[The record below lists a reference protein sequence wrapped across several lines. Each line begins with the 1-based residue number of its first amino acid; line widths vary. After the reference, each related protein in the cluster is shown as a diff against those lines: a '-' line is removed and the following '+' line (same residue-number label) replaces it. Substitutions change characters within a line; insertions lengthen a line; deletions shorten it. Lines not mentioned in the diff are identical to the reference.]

1 MKLSYK
7 QRKIV
12 VKIMLVLLALVTVFT
27 AIDSSYIYNR
37 RTKGKKRWRSNVV
50 KVYIDPNITQDL
62 QDGYL
67 IAIDNWNKNLKNV
80 QFKMVEK
87 EKNSN
92 VFLSATTYK
101 GYKTGKEYRKK
112 DSNWIGITDFNT
124 DLGNFFTKTYVYYNL
139 DLYKSNLINHQ
150 DLIIQIAEH
159 ELGHVLGLEH
169 DNNFEHRSVMAT
181 GGVSNR
187 LSESDFEK
195 VDILYGDNP
204 YSYYN
209 PFYKPSEE
217 VRNGL
222 YY

>member
-1 MKLSYK
+1 M
-7 QRKIV
+7 
-12 VKIMLVLLALVTVFT
+12 
-27 AIDSSYIYNR
+27 YIYVVN
-37 RTKGKKRWRSNVV
+37 KNVL

-62 QDGYL
+62 QDIYL
-67 IAIDNWNKNLKNV
+67 LLVKNIRL
-80 QFKMVEK
+80 
-87 EKNSN
+87 
-92 VFLSATTYK
+92 L
-101 GYKTGKEYRKK
+101 EY
-112 DSNWIGITDFNT
+112 
-124 DLGNFFTKTYVYYNL
+124 
-139 DLYKSNLINHQ
+139 
-150 DLIIQIAEH
+150 